1 MLNYI
6 WLGMILLSI
15 VFGMINGKID
25 AVVTSVTEE
34 AKHAFEM
41 ALLLGGILSFWLGI
55 MRIAEHSGLIERI
68 ALTLRPILKRL
79 FPDVPE
85 DHPAM
90 GAIVMNIAANMLG
103 LANAA
108 TPFGLKAMEALD
120 DLNIYKG
127 QASNAMCML
136 LAINTSSVQ
145 LIPASA
151 IGFLAAANGV
161 HPTNIILTSLFAT
174 TLSTIAAITA
184 CKVFERWSVFKIQ
197 KDEEISTC

>member
-1 MLNYI
+1 MTN
-6 WLGMILLSI
+6 
-15 VFGMINGKID
+15 
-25 AVVTSVTEE
+25 E

-55 MRIAEHSGLIERI
+55 MKVAEESGLIKKVSV
-68 ALTLRPILKRL
+68 LLKPILKRL
-79 FPDVPE
+79 FPDVPV

-90 GAIVMNIAANMLG
+90 GAIVMNISANMLG

-120 DLNIYKG
+120 RLNPYKG
-127 QASNAMCML
+127 QSTNAMCML

-145 LIPASA
+145 LVPASA
-151 IGFLAAANGV
+151 IGFIAAANGH

-174 TLSTIAAITA
+174 ICSTIAAILA
-184 CKVFERWSVFKIQ
+184 CKVLEKTKRFAIKPVESL
-197 KDEEISTC
+197 ES